1 MGLKQKKKRNF
12 KNVLIVL
19 IFSPDILSCLEDQN
33 WCIYF
38 NRETECLQSHYNTC
52 TQKRSKALSIQPT
65 AVIQGKSTV
74 LSLLNVTLLS

>member
-1 MGLKQKKKRNF
+1 MEFQECVHSISF
-12 KNVLIVL
+12 
-19 IFSPDILSCLEDQN
+19 FSQTFFSCLEDQN

-38 NRETECLQSHYNTC
+38 NRDTTECLQSHYNTC